1 MKKGMFVVFIF
12 LSVFMSSCTY
22 TKQKKTVLQS
32 SVLNDAGLELENY
45 CNRLKTEE
53 LFLGNTKS
61 DRYINIKKSNGE
73 LNECELENVEYKGIV
88 SMKIDDFDGDGNL
101 ELLVVRINTIEGL
114 DTVSLT
120 MYNKEIEKTGEIVL
134 TDKALIG
141 DMFINETGYK
151 KMDKETLIYF
161 AADSDTTINVDG
173 YYWCYNSVK
182 YNSRG
187 FFDKQEKTYAGTEQ
201 DEKTLKECIDFVI
214 GDKIDI
220 KNFTW
225 KESFSKYDKNIILLC
240 TISMEHT
247 MDNLYKYIEDK
258 DIKDTTKLKLGEVY
272 FKSY

>member
-22 TKQKKTVLQS
+22 TKQKKTVIQS

-161 AADSDTTINVDG
+161 AADSDTTINADG

-258 DIKDTTKLKLGEVY
+258 NIKDTTKLKLGEVY